1 MITFYIVSVI
11 ALLLA
16 LIAEKKRSGLFFC
29 LSALSLALLCG
40 LRAESV
46 GTDTHTYTASI
57 EAIQSGGMF
66 FEFDIGF
73 YFVVKFISGFT
84 NSIPLTFFLLAL
96 ITISMIYYTIWFY
109 RNRGSIAFMVFIFMC
124 FLYPQMFNIVRQMLA
139 LSIVFAASTLLEK
152 KKPVLFCIIL
162 AIASLI
168 HISSLICIGILCI
181 YIIQNIK
188 NKVFIYLSFILFFA
202 ALVLSYGTISS
213 LYEARF
219 AYMQDHYQST
229 LGYEVIAQL
238 LLIGYLILSN
248 YKKIKGNPVFS
259 KISVFCIFSVLLS
272 IVTASA
278 GEASRIAYF
287 YTIFEVLFASV
298 VLRSLPNRKL
308 GYCGFVF
315 LALLNY
321 IFRISVSGWYGIT
334 PYIMTSF

>member
-46 GTDTHTYTASI
+46 GTDTHTYTAAI

-66 FEFDIGF
+66 FDFDIGF
-73 YFVVKFISGFT
+73 SFVVKFISGFT

-124 FLYPQMFNIVRQMLA
+124 FYPQMFNIVRQMLC
-139 LSIVFAASTLLEK
+139 LLCSPLRLYWKRKTCPFLYYSCNSI
-152 KKPVLFCIIL
+152 
-162 AIASLI
+162 LI

-188 NKVFIYLSFILFFA
+188 NKVFIYLSFILF
-202 ALVLSYGTISS
+202 L
-213 LYEARF
+213 
-219 AYMQDHYQST
+219 
-229 LGYEVIAQL
+229 QL
-238 LLIGYLILSN
+238 
-248 YKKIKGNPVFS
+248 
-259 KISVFCIFSVLLS
+259 
-272 IVTASA
+272 
-278 GEASRIAYF
+278 
-287 YTIFEVLFASV
+287 
-298 VLRSLPNRKL
+298 
-308 GYCGFVF
+308 
-315 LALLNY
+315 
-321 IFRISVSGWYGIT
+321 
-334 PYIMTSF
+334 